1 MVAETTDEEWRN
13 VTVVE
18 SDAFNMISMMAEAAE
33 APMTTEMKNRVLKM
47 LE

>member
-1 MVAETTDEEWRN
+1 MTEEESRN
-13 VTVVE
+13 TTVVE
-18 SDAFNMISMMAEAAE
+18 ANTFKILSMMAEAAE